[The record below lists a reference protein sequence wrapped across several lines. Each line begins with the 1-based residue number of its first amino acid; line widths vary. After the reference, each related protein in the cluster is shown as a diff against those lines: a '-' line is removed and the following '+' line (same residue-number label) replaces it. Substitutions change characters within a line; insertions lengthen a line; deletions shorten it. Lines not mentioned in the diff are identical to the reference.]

1 MENANFF
8 IFTGDMGKNMMEK
21 NRNALSKNAPK
32 FNALNLPIH
41 RASTLVFDSTEAFLS
56 RKTQLFDGFSY
67 GLYGTPT
74 TKALEEQIA
83 RVEGGQ
89 RAVLVPSGL
98 ASLTLSMLAVL
109 QGGDHVLVADCV
121 YGPTREFCQTILKK
135 MGIAVTFF
143 EADAGSLHTLI
154 NEKTKL
160 VVLESPGSF
169 TMEIQDISIICE
181 VAHAAHAL
189 VMMDNTWG
197 FGNAR
202 MFDHGIDIVCT
213 ALSKYASG
221 HSDVCMGSVTVNDE
235 ELYRKLK
242 TFVTGSGIG
251 VSSDD
256 AYLVMRGLSTLEI
269 RLAEHAKRGLE
280 LTRWLRARTEVK
292 TVLNPADPDDA
303 FFSRFDRYFASGN
316 GLVSLI
322 LHDQNL
328 DSISAMLDGLRYFR
342 IGNSWG
348 GTTSLVALGDLS
360 SVRTAEPWPQGRYI
374 LRLHMGL
381 EPVEQL
387 YDDLEEGFARLTTKS
402 MSMQGYAANPATNA
416 V

>member
-1 MENANFF
+1 
-8 IFTGDMGKNMMEK
+8 MEK
-21 NRNALSKNAPK
+21 NRKVLSNNAPK

-41 RASTLVFDSTEAFLS
+41 RASTLVFDTTEAFLS
-56 RKTQLFDGFSY
+56 RKSQLFDGFSY

-83 RVEGGQ
+83 FVEGGQ

-98 ASLTLSMLAVL
+98 AALTLSMLAFL
-109 QGGDHVLVADCV
+109 QAGDHVLVADCV

-135 MGIAVTFF
+135 MGVAVTFF
-143 EADAGSLHTLI
+143 AAGADNLHSLIT
-154 NEKTKL
+154 EKTKL

-169 TMEIQDISIICE
+169 TMEIQDIASICDE
-181 VAHAAHAL
+181 AHAAHAL

-202 MFDHGIDIVCT
+202 MFDHGVDLVCT

-235 ELYRKLK
+235 ALYRKLK

-269 RLAEHAKRGLE
+269 RLAEHAKRGLA
-280 LTRWLRARTEVK
+280 LTRWLRGRAEVS
-292 TVLNPADPDDA
+292 TVLNPADLDDA
-303 FFSRFDRYFASGN
+303 YFSRFDRYFSRGN
-316 GLVSLI
+316 GLVSLT
-322 LHDQNL
+322 LHDQNF
-328 DSISAMLDGLRYFR
+328 DSISALLDGLQYFR
-342 IGNSWG
+342 LGNSWG
-348 GTTSLVALGDLS
+348 GTTSLAALSDLS
-360 SVRTAEPWPQGRYI
+360 GVRTTTPWHKGSYI

-381 EPVEQL
+381 EPVELL
-387 YDDLEEGFARLTTKS
+387 YEDLQKGFARLTANS
-402 MSMQGYAANPATNA
+402 PSMQAG
-416 V
+416 